1 MPEAAERAW
10 FIGEEGSVVMSM
22 QIVLRSVFAFAAAVV
37 FFTALPAMAASPPVK
52 HKGANADPAKRGS
65 SPRTDGVGQAALA
78 DQLARHADRARDVL
92 AMIAAARMLGQ
103 VSPRLVKHEIR
114 TEGVAKPAAKSAAGA
129 SRDTSVAG
137 LLARAR
143 QYAGGRHDLN
153 QLIEEVARTVAK
165 GRKDGPARAVNS
177 LAVGIADVHTVQ
189 FNANEPVMV
198 ALTGD
203 GETDL
208 DLAVEDEKG
217 NRICASNSAVDVE
230 ICSWTPKWT
239 GAFRIRVHN
248 VGPRASEYR
257 LWSN

>member
-1 MPEAAERAW
+1 M
-10 FIGEEGSVVMSM
+10 SV
-22 QIVLRSVFAFAAAVV
+22 QTIVRSVFASAAAALL
-37 FFTALPAMAASPPVK
+37 FTALPAMAASPPAK

-65 SPRTDGVGQAALA
+65 SPRTDGVAQAALA
-78 DQLARHADRARDVL
+78 DQIARHADRTRDVL

-103 VSPRLVKHEIR
+103 VSPRLVKHEIH
-114 TEGVAKPAAKSAAGA
+114 TEGGAKPTAQSAAGA

-177 LAVGIADVHTVQ
+177 LAVGATDVYTVQ
-189 FNANEPVMV
+189 FNAKEPVMV
-198 ALTGD
+198 AITGD
-203 GETDL
+203 GDTDL
-208 DLAVEDEKG
+208 DLTVEDDNG
-217 NRICASNSAVDVE
+217 NRICASNSAVDDE
-230 ICSWTPKWT
+230 ICRWTPKWT
-239 GAFRIRVHN
+239 GAFRIRVRN